1 MMNRENAMEEI
12 TKDVFYVQ
20 ERAKE
25 RTECMNSVTQMPIK
39 SVVPFTTW
47 I

>member
-1 MMNRENAMEEI
+1 MSEKEEI

-25 RTECMNSVTQMPIK
+25 KTECTNSVTQMSIK
-39 SVVPFTTW
+39 SVVPFTIW